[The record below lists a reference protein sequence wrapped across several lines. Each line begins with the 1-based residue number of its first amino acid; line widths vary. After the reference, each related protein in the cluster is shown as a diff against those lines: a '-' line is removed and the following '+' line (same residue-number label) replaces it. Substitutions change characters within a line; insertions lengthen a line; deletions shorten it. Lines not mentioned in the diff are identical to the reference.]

1 MKSNEK
7 SSDVLV
13 RSAEDPPTAFD
24 SSNRQE
30 VAELEADSESAA
42 SPIVA
47 APVADGRM
55 AMAMSDRMSEAMTM
69 TRTMGRDICS

>member
-1 MKSNEK
+1 M
-7 SSDVLV
+7 
-13 RSAEDPPTAFD
+13 
-24 SSNRQE
+24 
-30 VAELEADSESAA
+30 AELEADSESAA

-55 AMAMSDRMSEAMTM
+55 AMAMSDRMNEAMTM